1 MKEIDDLRRR
11 IREYE
16 RQYYVLNAP
25 TIPDSEFDELMH
37 TLERLEAEHPE
48 CADPASPT
56 QRVGSDLQAGFGRV
70 THRRP
75 MLSLSNTY
83 SEAEIRE
90 WYDRCRATLG
100 HDFDVVA
107 ELKYDGTSISIV
119 YEQGRLVRAATRG
132 DGSVGDDVT
141 LNIRTIRN
149 LPLRLEGDDVPASVE
164 LRGEVLLPWARFEAL
179 NREREAQEEPLFANP
194 RNAAAGTLKTLDTRE
209 VARRG
214 LVTYIYYVLGDNL
227 PYQTHLDS
235 LRQAEAWGAPV
246 SQDTRLC
253 HSVDDIMDYIRS
265 WDEQRRNL
273 PVATDGIVLKVNDL
287 LEQQQL
293 GRIQKSPRWA
303 IAYKFQ
309 AEKQLTRLRGVTY
322 QVGRTGV
329 VTPVAELEPVHLSGT
344 IVSRATL
351 HNEDFIRE
359 LGLHDGDTVSVEK
372 GGEIIPKITAVE
384 LDRRVAGSRPV
395 AFPGRCPECGTPLVR
410 DEAQAAW
417 RCPNSL
423 GCAPQIMGRIEHF
436 VSRKAMNIDGIGPEI
451 IRDMYDHGLIRDV
464 ADLYSLTREQ
474 LLRLEGFADRSAG
487 KLTDELAKSREVPF
501 ERVLFALGI
510 PNVGEVVARKIVR
523 RFRSMEEL
531 SQATAEQLVAIDDV
545 GPEIARSVVAFMASE
560 LNRSIIARLAD
571 FGLTMAAAADSG
583 PASDALA
590 GRSIVVSGKYRN
602 HTRDQ
607 IKQLIEQNGGR
618 VSSSISAKT
627 AFIVAGD
634 DMGPAKRE
642 KAEKLNI
649 KIITEDEFIALL
661 PAPGAQPQAQELPL
675 DF

>member
-1 MKEIDDLRRR
+1 MKEIDDLRRQ

-16 RQYYVLNAP
+16 RQYYILNTP
-25 TIPDSEFDELMH
+25 TISDQEFDLMMH
-37 TLERLEAEHPE
+37 RLEHLEAEHPE

-56 QRVGSDLQAGFGRV
+56 RRVGSDLQEGFGRV
-70 THRRP
+70 THQRP
-75 MLSLSNTY
+75 MLSLANTY

-107 ELKYDGTSISIV
+107 ELKFDGTSISII
-119 YEQGRLVRAATRG
+119 YENGLLARAATRG
-132 DGSVGDDVT
+132 DGTVGDDVT

-149 LPLRLEGDDVPASVE
+149 LPLRLEGDDVPRSVE
-164 LRGEVLLPWARFEAL
+164 LRGEVLLPWARFDAL

-194 RNAAAGTLKTLDTRE
+194 RNAAAGTLKTLNTKE

-214 LVTYIYYVLGDNL
+214 LVTCIYYLLGDNL
-227 PYQTHLDS
+227 PYPTHSES
-235 LRQAEAWGAPV
+235 LARAEQWGAPV
-246 SQDTRLC
+246 SHDTRLC
-253 HSVDDIMDYIRS
+253 HSVEEIMDYIRS
-265 WDEQRRNL
+265 WDEARHNL
-273 PVATDGIVLKVNDL
+273 PVATDGIVLKVNNL
-287 LEQQQL
+287 AEQQQL

-309 AEKQLTRLRGVTY
+309 AERQLTRLTGVTY

-351 HNEDFIRE
+351 HNEDFIRQ
-359 LGLHDGDTVSVEK
+359 LGLHNGDTVSVEK
-372 GGEIIPKITAVE
+372 GGEIIPKITEVE
-384 LDRRVAGSRPV
+384 LSARQAGARPI
-395 AFPGRCPECGTPLVR
+395 AFPTHCPECGTPLVR

-417 RCPNSL
+417 RCPNTL
-423 GCAPQIMGRIEHF
+423 GCPPQIMGRIEHF
-436 VSRKAMNIDGIGPEI
+436 VSRRAMNIDGIGPEI
-451 IRDMYDHGLIRDV
+451 IADMYEHGLIRNV
-464 ADLYSLTREQ
+464 ADLYTISRPQ
-474 LLRLEGFADRSAG
+474 LLSLAGFADRSAD
-487 KLTDELAKSREVPF
+487 KLTAELRKSRTVPF

-510 PNVGEVVARKIVR
+510 PNVGEVVARKIAR
-523 RFRSMEEL
+523 RFRSMEAL
-531 SQATAEQLVAIDDV
+531 GQASAEQLIAIDDV
-545 GPEIARSVVAFMASE
+545 GPQIADSVVAFMASA
-560 LNRSIIARLAD
+560 LNRDIIARLAD
-571 FGLTMAAAADSG
+571 YGLTMAATADQG
-583 PASDALA
+583 PASNALE

-642 KAEKLNI
+642 KADKLNI

-661 PAPGAQPQAQELPL
+661 PAQGAQPTAQELPL
-675 DF
+675 DL